1 MDADLYSLKSQ
12 VSQLESQVKALIKF
26 QENLVKEEREK
37 TERSWRRTELLMA
50 AVMGLVWGALIV
62 TMILNFK
69 HR

>member
-1 MDADLYSLKSQ
+1 MDADLYSLRSQ
-12 VSQLESQVKALIKF
+12 VSQLESQVKALVKF